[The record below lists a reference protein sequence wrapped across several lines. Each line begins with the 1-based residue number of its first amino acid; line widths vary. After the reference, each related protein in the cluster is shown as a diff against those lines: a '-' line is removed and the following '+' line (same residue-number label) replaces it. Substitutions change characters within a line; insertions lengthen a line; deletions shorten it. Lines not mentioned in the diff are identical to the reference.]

1 MPVFAYQALNPESHI
16 VKGTVAA
23 DTPQQ
28 ARMELRSQGL
38 QVERLTEHA
47 ERGAGIKLSLPGFG
61 QRIRPAS
68 LASAIRELATL
79 LSVGIP
85 LMQALDVL
93 LKQYGP
99 PLHTSLLQLRD
110 RVAAGASLAEAMKDQ
125 GNTYDE
131 LTQHMVEVGEN
142 AGNLDEVLS
151 QLSDFKTRSLELKDR
166 VFTALMYPMIVF
178 SAAIVVSIFLMTVVV
193 PMLLENLLEAGR
205 PLPLPTKILKWMS
218 DSLLDH
224 GLLVLAVLLATGAV
238 AFFATRSQPGRWF
251 IDTASLKVPLFGQMT
266 RKQAL
271 SRTSMILSTLLK
283 SGIELVDAMRIAGN
297 SVKNVVLKKGLEQTR
312 EAITSGVDLGPAME
326 QTGTFPPVVVQV
338 FAVGQQTGHLQEM
351 LARLAVD
358 YDRDVATLSSRL
370 AAAIEPILIIVLSIF
385 VGFILFAT
393 ILPILEA
400 GNVL

>member
-1 MPVFAYQALNPESHI
+1 MPVFAYQALNPELHI

-47 ERGAGIKLSLPGFG
+47 ERGPGVRLSLPGLG

-93 LKQYGP
+93 LKQYEP

-166 VFTALMYPMIVF
+166 ESGKGVR
-178 SAAIVVSIFLMTVVV
+178 
-193 PMLLENLLEAGR
+193 NL
-205 PLPLPTKILKWMS
+205 
-218 DSLLDH
+218 
-224 GLLVLAVLLATGAV
+224 
-238 AFFATRSQPGRWF
+238 
-251 IDTASLKVPLFGQMT
+251 
-266 RKQAL
+266 
-271 SRTSMILSTLLK
+271 
-283 SGIELVDAMRIAGN
+283 
-297 SVKNVVLKKGLEQTR
+297 
-312 EAITSGVDLGPAME
+312 
-326 QTGTFPPVVVQV
+326 
-338 FAVGQQTGHLQEM
+338 
-351 LARLAVD
+351 
-358 YDRDVATLSSRL
+358 
-370 AAAIEPILIIVLSIF
+370 
-385 VGFILFAT
+385 
-393 ILPILEA
+393 
-400 GNVL
+400 